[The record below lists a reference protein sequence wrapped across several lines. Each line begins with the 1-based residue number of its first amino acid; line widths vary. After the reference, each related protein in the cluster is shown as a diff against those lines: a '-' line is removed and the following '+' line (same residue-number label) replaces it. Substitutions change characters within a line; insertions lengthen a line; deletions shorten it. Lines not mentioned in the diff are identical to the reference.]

1 MLSRDGAAGA
11 VLVAAGATGHC
22 PGKGAGQ
29 GLWAVPEGKSHAAQ
43 SPVVPQPALGPGLA
57 AAPWP
62 RSQLVQMCNAGRAA
76 QGRHSLLGGAGCPP
90 ASAVLWAA
98 A

>member
-11 VLVAAGATGHC
+11 VLVAAAATGHC
-22 PGKGAGQ
+22 PGEGAGQ
-29 GLWAVPEGKSHAAQ
+29 GLWAVPERKSHAAQ

-57 AAPWP
+57 A
-62 RSQLVQMCNAGRAA
+62 RSQLVRMCNAGRAA
-76 QGRHSLLGGAGCPP
+76 G
-90 ASAVLWAA
+90 AVLWAA